1 MEDRSGRGM
10 QMMAAAGAGPR
21 LALLFGRVALEGAL
35 AHALGAFG
43 VFPIRRVAGPPQMLQ
58 AGVVV
63 GELDQELMDRVLRG
77 RGLRPDRLVA
87 VSRWHVSTVLDK
99 LATVKSSLQNRGIVL
114 SRERWLAQLDPG
126 IAPLVDA
133 LDAAGIETFE
143 SCQGGTGHAFP
154 EPTIRFYGNKG
165 EGFRA
170 LALAITFDLP
180 VSELRRYWQ
189 IVNGEP
195 EGPHWELTF
204 ST

>member
-1 MEDRSGRGM
+1 
-10 QMMAAAGAGPR
+10 
-21 LALLFGRVALEGAL
+21 
-35 AHALGAFG
+35 
-43 VFPIRRVAGPPQMLQ
+43 
-58 AGVVV
+58 
-63 GELDQELMDRVLRG
+63 
-77 RGLRPDRLVA
+77 
-87 VSRWHVSTVLDK
+87 
-99 LATVKSSLQNRGIVL
+99 L

-143 SCQGGTGHAFP
+143 SCEGGSGHAFP